1 MNSITSCSVQEGL
14 CPVMG
19 LHKEISR
26 VLTNQQSRAQAN
38 PVGPRQ
44 KAAPGLPSEL
54 PNSAVNS
61 MGGLANGNWAQR
73 RFTVLV

>member
-1 MNSITSCSVQEGL
+1 M
-14 CPVMG
+14 
-19 LHKEISR
+19 
-26 VLTNQQSRAQAN
+26 LTNQQSRAQAN

-73 RFTVLV
+73 RFTVLVLSDPPEGALLMGLLLLRIARVF